1 MITHHIK
8 FPDKHDTSVYTIL
21 ILKYVD
27 NWNYGN
33 NSQEEVQISRGIRVI
48 GVRAAIE
55 VLLYIQCTMLTFNS
69 FFCYSCLLKLDQV
82 CFLFVALIA
91 DDCFKRCQCL

>member
-27 NWNYGN
+27 SWNYGN
-33 NSQEEVQISRGIRVI
+33 SSQEEVKFELTVVNESSVFEPLKFLH
-48 GVRAAIE
+48 V
-55 VLLYIQCTMLTFNS
+55 LYIICQRS
-69 FFCYSCLLKLDQV
+69 FFC
-82 CFLFVALIA
+82 F
-91 DDCFKRCQCL
+91 